1 MAARIGAVLALGLFL
16 GQTASAH
23 GAATPD
29 LVGIAR
35 AIDVQEELN
44 AELATAVPRLARE
57 ALDDEEELDRQEADQ
72 TTVPTLDQLREAR
85 FEADARRT
93 RLGATGVR
101 IEGLRAQQRDLAARI
116 AALDRTAADDTLE
129 SYAAGVELEM
139 LRRLSQL
146 VQDSIDRSLEAQKL
160 QAQRLD
166 TLLAT
171 VALLESRV
179 RLADPGARRD
189 PTPDP
194 RVDALRDLVA
204 RMDREGVRLAN
215 AVGAMEPRTPAE
227 QLQKRQTELEADHAA
242 LRSTVRADDV
252 ELLAIGRS
260 LDSLADTAESY
271 GQLPPRVVADGLAVA
286 ETAGE
291 RLRGIEDAI
300 GAARQRL
307 ADQRALLP
315 APTSGTAAQVESLHA
330 LIDDVA
336 SVLDGQQEAVR
347 GLEARRAAVAAT
359 FAHLADSAGDEQLL
373 AREPLPS
380 GGAAWAR
387 VARSALRLPQEIAT
401 AMVASVTDVVAKF
414 RAAPE
419 TSRWLAGL
427 AGAAVVCGLLLI
439 RRLLR
444 SRFAEGS
451 DNTLAAPLAALG
463 DSMVSLLPAAIWW
476 AVASVLGFEREA
488 TLLIGSVLL
497 IWPLVAVVLRF
508 AGHVLFD
515 GSADRKSLRVRRQF
529 FRRLCWST
537 ILGGLVAAILTLTA
551 TVELTPAMDNLIAR
565 GAMVCVLLIALPA
578 LQLRSLI
585 LAMAGPDAGFGLR
598 VLAWLSLLV
607 PTVLAG
613 AAVIGLAG
621 YLNLAWT
628 IIGHFLWLV
637 LIGVVLMLALGVVDD
652 LRDAFARR
660 VAERHPAVGP
670 FWVENFVDPAHRLVQ
685 LGLTVMAGWLLVAVY
700 GWDWETPGI
709 RQAVALGQ
717 IPILTLGESS
727 LRLTDLASA
736 VVLVAL
742 AFWVGGWSRQVS
754 YNLALTRVRDQGI
767 RQSLSTFIQYVVI
780 VSGLLLTLKV
790 IGLDLTALTVFAASV
805 GVGIGFGMQTVVNNF
820 VSGILLLV
828 ERPLKV
834 TDVVTIGGETGE
846 VSRIGIRSLTVQMF
860 DRKELIIPNSEVI
873 GGTFTNW
880 TRVDDVLREVLL
892 FTVSYQDDPALA
904 ARLVEEIARGT
915 TGVMA
920 HPAPKAT
927 TYEFTERGIT
937 VRLQYYVH
945 QRGSVGG
952 LDIRSSIL
960 ERTHAGFAR
969 AGFTVPAANGDV
981 ALAAGAAPAALA
993 APA

>member
-1 MAARIGAVLALGLFL
+1 M
-16 GQTASAH
+16 
-23 GAATPD
+23 
-29 LVGIAR
+29 
-35 AIDVQEELN
+35 
-44 AELATAVPRLARE
+44 
-57 ALDDEEELDRQEADQ
+57 
-72 TTVPTLDQLREAR
+72 
-85 FEADARRT
+85 
-93 RLGATGVR
+93 
-101 IEGLRAQQRDLAARI
+101 
-116 AALDRTAADDTLE
+116 
-129 SYAAGVELEM
+129 
-139 LRRLSQL
+139 
-146 VQDSIDRSLEAQKL
+146 
-160 QAQRLD
+160 
-166 TLLAT
+166 
-171 VALLESRV
+171 
-179 RLADPGARRD
+179 
-189 PTPDP
+189 
-194 RVDALRDLVA
+194 
-204 RMDREGVRLAN
+204 
-215 AVGAMEPRTPAE
+215 
-227 QLQKRQTELEADHAA
+227 
-242 LRSTVRADDV
+242 
-252 ELLAIGRS
+252 
-260 LDSLADTAESY
+260 
-271 GQLPPRVVADGLAVA
+271 
-286 ETAGE
+286 
-291 RLRGIEDAI
+291 
-300 GAARQRL
+300 
-307 ADQRALLP
+307 
-315 APTSGTAAQVESLHA
+315 
-330 LIDDVA
+330 IDDVA
-336 SVLDGQQEAVR
+336 SVLDGQAETVAR
-347 GLEARRAAVAAT
+347 LESRRADMASEYSR
-359 FAHLADSAGDEQLL
+359 LADSAGNEELL
-373 AREPLPS
+373 ARDPLPS
-380 GGAAWAR
+380 GSAAWAR
-387 VARSALRLPQEIAT
+387 VGRATLRLPHEITTAT
-401 AMVASVTDVVAKF
+401 VAALRDVTAKF
-414 RAAPE
+414 AAASAPL
-419 TSRWLAGL
+419 RLFAALA
-427 AGAAVVCGLLLI
+427 AAAVVCGLLLM
-439 RRLLR
+439 RWLLR
-444 SRFAEGS
+444 SRFAAS
-451 DNTLAAPLAALG
+451 PDNRLAAPVAALG
-463 DSMVSLLPAAIWW
+463 DSIVSLLPAAIWW

-488 TLLIGSVLL
+488 KLLIGSVLL

-537 ILGGLVAAILTLTA
+537 ILGGLLAAILTLTA

-565 GAMVCVLLIALPA
+565 GAMVCVVLIALPA

-585 LAMAGPDAGFGLR
+585 LAMAGHEAGFGVR

-613 AAVIGLAG
+613 AAVIGLVG

-628 IIGHFLWLV
+628 IISHFLWLV
-637 LIGVVLMLALGVVDD
+637 LIGVALMLVLGVVDD

-660 VAERHPAVGP
+660 IEERNPAVGS
-670 FWVENFVDPAHRLVQ
+670 FWVENFVDPAHRLLQ
-685 LGLTVMAGWLLVAVY
+685 LAFALTAGWLLVWIY
-700 GWDWETPGI
+700 GWDWTTPVI
-709 RQAVALGQ
+709 REAVAIGQ

-880 TRVDDVLREVLL
+880 TRVDDVLREILL
-892 FTVSYQDDPALA
+892 FTISYQDNPALA

-937 VRLQYYVH
+937 VRLQHYVH

-952 LDIRSSIL
+952 LDIRSTIL
-960 ERTHAGFAR
+960 ERTHAAFAR

-981 ALAAGAAPAALA
+981 ALTAGTAPVALA
-993 APA
+993 SPA

>member
-1 MAARIGAVLALGLFL
+1 MPGVFALVTAAFL
-16 GQTASAH
+16 GSA
-23 GAATPD
+23 GVGQATYVPE

-44 AELATAVPRLARE
+44 TELATSLPRLARE
-57 ALDDEEELDRQEADQ
+57 AEDDERELDRQEADQ
-72 TTVPTLDQLREAR
+72 ETVPSLAQLREAR
-85 FEADARRT
+85 FEVDGWRT
-93 RLGATGVR
+93 RLSATGIR
-101 IEGLRAQQRDLAARI
+101 IDGLRAQQRDLAARI
-116 AALDRTAADDTLE
+116 AELEQATDADDSLE
-129 SYAAGVELEM
+129 GYAANVELG
-139 LRRLSQL
+139 LLKRLDQL
-146 VQDSIDRSLEAQKL
+146 VQDSIDRSQEVQRL
-160 QAQRLD
+160 QAQRLE
-166 TLLAT
+166 TLQAT
-171 VALLESRV
+171 VALLETRV
-179 RLADPGARRD
+179 RFDRGAFADGSA
-189 PTPDP
+189 DP
-194 RVDALRDLVA
+194 RVDALRQLVA
-204 RMDREGVRLAN
+204 NMDRESVRLAN
-215 AVGAMEPRTPAE
+215 AVGTLAPRTAAE
-227 QLQKRQTELEADHAA
+227 QLQRRRAELEADHAA
-242 LRSTVRADDV
+242 LRSTLRANDIQ
-252 ELLAIGRS
+252 LLAIERQ
-260 LDSLADTAESY
+260 LAFLGETADSY
-271 GQLPPRVVADGLAVA
+271 GDLPPRVVEDGLADAA
-286 ETAGE
+286 EMQA
-291 RLRGIEDAI
+291 RLRGFDDAI
-300 GAARQRL
+300 AAARQRL
-307 ADQRALLP
+307 ADQRAVLP
-315 APTSGTAAQVESLHA
+315 APTSATASQVEA
-330 LIDDVA
+330 MNAMIDDVA
-336 SVLDGQQEAVR
+336 SVLDGQAETVAR
-347 GLEARRAAVAAT
+347 LESRRAGMAT
-359 FAHLADSAGDEQLL
+359 DYARLADSAGNEELL
-373 AREPLPS
+373 ARDPLPS
-380 GGAAWAR
+380 GSAAWAR
-387 VARSALRLPQEIAT
+387 VGRATLRLPHEIAT
-401 AMVASVTDVVAKF
+401 ATAAALRDVTAKF
-414 RAAPE
+414 AAASAPL
-419 TSRWLAGL
+419 RLLAAL
-427 AGAAVVCGLLLI
+427 AAAAVVCGLLLM
-439 RRLLR
+439 RWLLR
-444 SRFAEGS
+444 SRFAAS
-451 DNTLAAPLAALG
+451 RDNTLAAPIAALG
-463 DSMVSLLPAAIWW
+463 DSIVSLLPAAIWW

-488 TLLIGSVLL
+488 KLLIGSVLL

-515 GSADRKSLRVRRQF
+515 GDADRKSLRVRRQF

-537 ILGGLVAAILTLTA
+537 ILGGLLAAILTLTA

-585 LAMAGPDAGFGLR
+585 LAMAGQEAGFGVR

-613 AAVIGLAG
+613 AALIGLAG

-628 IIGHFLWLV
+628 IISHFLWLV
-637 LIGVVLMLALGVVDD
+637 LIGVALMLALGVVDD

-660 VAERHPAVGP
+660 VEERNPAVGS
-670 FWVENFVDPAHRLVQ
+670 FWVENFVDPAHRMLQ
-685 LGLTVMAGWLLVAVY
+685 LAFALAAGWLLVWIY
-700 GWDWETPGI
+700 GWDWDTPVI
-709 RQAVALGQ
+709 REAVAIGQ

-880 TRVDDVLREVLL
+880 TRIDDVLREVLL
-892 FTVSYQDDPALA
+892 FTISYHDDPALA
-904 ARLVEEIARGT
+904 VRLVEEIARGT

-927 TYEFTERGIT
+927 TYEFTERGIM

-945 QRGSVGG
+945 QRGSIGG
-952 LDIRSSIL
+952 LDIRSAIL
-960 ERTHAGFAR
+960 ERTHAAFAR

-981 ALAAGAAPAALA
+981 ALTAGTVPVALA